1 MWEALLMLGRSREAL
16 AAARTI
22 QAKVPLEAVRMIPPF
37 EYYSPVVLF
46 TLARFSRWDDV
57 LREPAPDPGLRY
69 TTGIWHYA
77 RGLAFAAKGKLD
89 SAAVERDSLAAIA
102 KAMPPEAMANLNSMR
117 TLLQIGE
124 RHLAGELAA
133 RRKQTDAAVRAIRA
147 GIALEDELT
156 YDEPS
161 AWALPLRQQLGAL
174 LLAAGRPK
182 AAETAYRE
190 DLVRYPNNGWS
201 LHGLAA
207 SLKAQGRAKE
217 AAATAAAFQKAWAR
231 ADVKLAGAL

>member
-1 MWEALLMLGRSREAL
+1 
-16 AAARTI
+16 
-22 QAKVPLEAVRMIPPF
+22 
-37 EYYSPVVLF
+37 

-89 SAAVERDSLAAIA
+89 SAAVARDSLAAIA
-102 KAMPPEAMANLNSMR
+102 QAMPPEAMANLNSMR

-133 RRKQTDAAVRAIRA
+133 RRKRTDDAVRTLRA

-161 AWALPLRQQLGAL
+161 A
-174 LLAAGRPK
+174 
-182 AAETAYRE
+182 
-190 DLVRYPNNGWS
+190 
-201 LHGLAA
+201 
-207 SLKAQGRAKE
+207 
-217 AAATAAAFQKAWAR
+217 
-231 ADVKLAGAL
+231 